1 MPDIDQSNYESR
13 TLFAKVKGKNGYLRK
28 VKCKVWLPNR
38 ITNNPL
44 IHFYPNR
51 TQMTF
56 FKNNWEIEVSIGLE
70 QQGGTI
76 FQKFEAPCV
85 YLTSRQTS
93 IHTPKLI
100 ETIVVGELDEL
111 SDSMIFDAAKAEQV
125 SEVKFWLSPND
136 FLVPNVF
143 QEIDDDG
150 EIRYDRQN
158 LDKFKL
164 DDNSE
169 IAIDSES
176 KSKKLKNGDTL
187 KWSNT
192 IATISTSVS
201 ADDFLEIKRNLI
213 PKIDDFALLVSL
225 STRYDTKCVGWTS
238 CNTKVVSRYYRCFQ
252 PSNANQNQAHSY
264 NLLIDRPFLR
274 EFLTYCIPKLR
285 AELPDSHLRYAIHSV
300 IPRFNATVES
310 SIKKYFSGL
319 EAIILKFRIENN
331 FEFIMP
337 STEFRRFQKKLTTAI
352 KDSSKNILSEKQRE
366 QIYNKL
372 GELNRISLRE
382 AYDAFTQELNI
393 KTDDLWPLFGNSNTI
408 GLSDI
413 RNRLV
418 HGDYFPHRFVDAL
431 SIANEHL
438 QYLLERFI
446 LATLKWDVAKSHVN
460 PRFLKSHLTALN
472 GYQVEQKRITDFVK
486 RNI

>member
-1 MPDIDQSNYESR
+1 
-13 TLFAKVKGKNGYLRK
+13 
-28 VKCKVWLPNR
+28 
-38 ITNNPL
+38 
-44 IHFYPNR
+44 
-51 TQMTF
+51 
-56 FKNNWEIEVSIGLE
+56 
-70 QQGGTI
+70 
-76 FQKFEAPCV
+76 
-85 YLTSRQTS
+85 
-93 IHTPKLI
+93 
-100 ETIVVGELDEL
+100 
-111 SDSMIFDAAKAEQV
+111 
-125 SEVKFWLSPND
+125 
-136 FLVPNVF
+136 
-143 QEIDDDG
+143 
-150 EIRYDRQN
+150 
-158 LDKFKL
+158 
-164 DDNSE
+164 
-169 IAIDSES
+169 
-176 KSKKLKNGDTL
+176 
-187 KWSNT
+187 
-192 IATISTSVS
+192 
-201 ADDFLEIKRNLI
+201 
-213 PKIDDFALLVSL
+213 
-225 STRYDTKCVGWTS
+225 
-238 CNTKVVSRYYRCFQ
+238 
-252 PSNANQNQAHSY
+252 
-264 NLLIDRPFLR
+264 
-274 EFLTYCIPKLR
+274 
-285 AELPDSHLRYAIHSV
+285 
-300 IPRFNATVES
+300 
-310 SIKKYFSGL
+310 
-319 EAIILKFRIENN
+319 
-331 FEFIMP
+331 MP